1 MRNIRNSI
9 SLKVLCYILIP
20 ILLVS
25 IIVNIIV
32 GIILFKDPDVLKGDN
47 VYATKDFSNI
57 YSNEL
62 NSLYNQISEVTRN
75 IEYNE
80 MYYNNETYYL
90 HANYDEYINENNERI
105 IYNIEK
111 YDIEFDY
118 VVVDTKNNI
127 AYTNLVVTSNKNTI
141 DSLIKNLK
149 NESKVY
155 WNFENR
161 NIITNIDN
169 LKKENI
175 PYSDRLYEWIES
187 NDVYEVYTTLNNTN
201 GINGSIGKLEIL
213 YNVLKPI
220 SENPYQLNTALLTI
234 LVILLSI
241 YLVASLGHKKGYK
254 GIYLNWIDKIPLEFI
269 IVLFFFGMYIS
280 YWIIVDGI
288 SYAEYFYS
296 ISSAIISLC
305 FVYFI
310 VAISLT
316 TFIKRIKGKALIKN
330 TFIYMITKW
339 TKNLIKEFFR
349 NTKLIVKLSVLYGGF
364 VFIFAFVML
373 ISATYFD
380 FNFFTFLLFVFIVL
394 VFIKLYN
401 YTKNLYKIKMAIKK
415 IYEGNNEIILNP
427 DEMKGELKDVAIYV
441 NDIAGGLSNAI
452 EESIKSER
460 FKTELI
466 TNVSHDIKTPLTSI
480 INYVDLLKQEDVD
493 NEKIKEYIQ
502 ILDKKSQRLKKLT
515 EDLVEASKA
524 SSGNVKLEMEKIN
537 IVELIKQAT
546 GEFEDK
552 FKEKN
557 LEIVTQIPKSEV
569 NILADN
575 KYIYRVIENLFSN
588 ISKYAL
594 EYSRVYIDV
603 VKENERVK
611 ITMKNISKE
620 ALNITAE
627 ELMQRFVRGDKSRTT
642 EGSGLGLSI
651 SKSLT
656 ELQNGRF
663 DIQVDGDLFKV
674 EITFD
679 FV

>member
-1 MRNIRNSI
+1 MKNIRNSI
-9 SLKVLCYILIP
+9 LLKILCYILIP
-20 ILLVS
+20 ILLIS

-32 GIILFKDPDVLKGDN
+32 GIILFKEPDVLKGDN

-90 HANYDEYINENNERI
+90 HANYDEYINENDERI

-149 NESKVY
+149 NENKVY

-175 PYSDRLYEWIES
+175 PYSDRLYKWIES
-187 NDVYEVYTTLNNTN
+187 NDVYGVYTTLNNSN

-220 SENPYQLNTALLTI
+220 SETPYQLNTAILII

-269 IVLFFFGMYIS
+269 IVLFFLGMYIS
-280 YWIIVDGI
+280 YWVIVDGI

-296 ISSAIISLC
+296 ISSAIVSLC

-316 TFIKRIKGKALIKN
+316 TFIKRIKGKVLIKH
-330 TFIYMITKW
+330 TLIYMIIKW

-364 VFIFAFVML
+364 VFVFAFVML

-557 LEIVTQIPKSEV
+557 LEIVTQIPESEV

-603 VKENERVK
+603 VKESERVK
-611 ITMKNISKE
+611 ITIKNISKE

-656 ELQNGRF
+656 ELQNGRL

-679 FV
+679 LV

>member
-90 HANYDEYINENNERI
+90 HANYDEYINENDERI

-254 GIYLNWIDKIPLEFI
+254 GIYLNWIDTITLEFI

>member
-1 MRNIRNSI
+1 M
-9 SLKVLCYILIP
+9 
-20 ILLVS
+20 
-25 IIVNIIV
+25 
-32 GIILFKDPDVLKGDN
+32 
-47 VYATKDFSNI
+47 
-57 YSNEL
+57 
-62 NSLYNQISEVTRN
+62 
-75 IEYNE
+75 
-80 MYYNNETYYL
+80 
-90 HANYDEYINENNERI
+90 
-105 IYNIEK
+105 
-111 YDIEFDY
+111 
-118 VVVDTKNNI
+118 
-127 AYTNLVVTSNKNTI
+127 
-141 DSLIKNLK
+141 
-149 NESKVY
+149 
-155 WNFENR
+155 
-161 NIITNIDN
+161 
-169 LKKENI
+169 
-175 PYSDRLYEWIES
+175 
-187 NDVYEVYTTLNNTN
+187 
-201 GINGSIGKLEIL
+201 
-213 YNVLKPI
+213 
-220 SENPYQLNTALLTI
+220 
-234 LVILLSI
+234 
-241 YLVASLGHKKGYK
+241 
-254 GIYLNWIDKIPLEFI
+254 NWIDKIPLEFI

-557 LEIVTQIPKSEV
+557 LEIVTEIPESEV

-603 VKENERVK
+603 VKENGRVK
-611 ITMKNISKE
+611 IIIKNISKE
-620 ALNITAE
+620 SLNITAE

>member
-90 HANYDEYINENNERI
+90 HANYDEYINENDERI